1 MPNYISAI
9 KLPSGDVYQIKDSG
23 ALRLTGGQVTGP
35 VNFGDSVYISD
46 LNAGALIVTGNA
58 AFTNNIQANTI
69 NGVEVGPNPKFT
81 DTTYTF
87 DGIYNASSNKVA
99 TVQTITD
106 AINAL
111 DVAAKTGTTSQT
123 ITSISQ
129 TNGKID
135 ATYSNISIT
144 KSQISDFPSSMAP
157 TAHTHAYI
165 VTEGDNRSV
174 ATTPDDYTSTNGRPN
189 RIVFRGLKA
198 NSYINSPSSDTYSY
212 LVGLRGWSNNSGG
225 NAYEIAFNNTGIFVR
240 KGATTTWDN
249 WERLYTSGNLTK
261 TVITNLGIPA
271 QDTTY
276 TFDGTYNASTN
287 KAATVNTV
295 TNAINNLD
303 GNLNN
308 TTPGAGKTLTS
319 FSQTNGKVS
328 ATFGD
333 ISIAKSQISDFP
345 TSMPASDVSAW
356 AKEPVKPSYHL
367 DEVQPLFTKTYTGI
381 IATANDVA
389 NAWFFFGSIR
399 PTSWQTVW
407 SIRYRIKGDVPNQ
420 VGYDQ
425 QAEVT
430 ISGSYDVLR
439 TYASYNKVN
448 ASLSAYYH
456 ELYRLKQ
463 AGFNSGYGHLLGV
476 RLQSSTNPTN
486 ASYKRTFDIEILE
499 LKNCTFTFFDNF
511 KLYNTTDIPWSGTTN
526 YTGYSEMNYC
536 NNGLQETGD
545 ANDANYY
552 NRENYASRTTSAA
565 LYRYQLC
572 LTKSNGTLVPVNS
585 VNNSIATNKTL
596 TMDSFDPFGEIFYWS
611 STSTYSAGGN
621 VGNSA
626 LYRQYLCDL
635 RYSFNCGGYNVAS
648 TLIARKPLYLVAVPQ
663 DDGTA
668 ELYAEP
674 LSMQLPSSEDNLIYI
689 YLGRVY
695 EDSYPYRLVLSLN
708 HPIYEYRD
716 GAVRLYNG
724 LKSKTAVSGGTEVS
738 LVTTGEKYL
747 WNSKTNNTGTVTS
760 VAAAAAS
767 NSGITISGSPIT
779 SEGTITIGLDL
790 NTAINNQL
798 TEGTSNAN
806 RDNYAIV
813 QQAGGRDTYH
823 RRKLSNV
830 FAALNSTD
838 ITNALGGNQNANVV
852 FAGPDS
858 GNAATPSFR
867 ALVAADIP
875 GLDWSKITSGN
886 DDLKAIEALTG
897 TSGLLKKT
905 NANTWTLDTSTYLTG
920 ITSSQVTSALGFTP
934 YNATNPNGYT
944 SNTGTVTSVQ
954 VKADTPL
961 QSSTNTAQT
970 STLNTTISFVKQN
983 ANVVLAGP
991 NSGSTTASPTFRALV
1006 EADIPS
1012 LSKSK
1017 ISDFPTSWDLSNISG
1032 ADDLKKIEALTGTSG
1047 FLKKTAANTWSLDT
1061 STYLTAATLPTAAS
1075 DALGGVKIG
1084 YTASGK
1090 KYPVQLD
1097 SNQKAYVQV
1106 PWADNNTTYTAGTG
1120 LSLSGTTF
1128 SNSGVTG
1135 IKGDKEN
1142 SYRTGEVNL
1151 TPANIGS
1158 VNLTGDTMTGDLIVP
1173 KTRIANTYYG
1183 VSFGRTGGTPVETI
1197 LYTGIK
1203 WISSQ
1208 HMPIVHITGYAYGLH
1223 SPVEF
1228 KIGFY
1233 IYQNKIGYCGV
1244 TNMGA
1249 WQPQVY
1255 LFKYTQDSIDYVA
1268 VGLAGSCYYLQL
1280 CVDIQDEMGKFT
1292 GIDVDEEKWSWSFL
1306 TTAGTIPDPDGGT
1319 TCIQVPYKANIL
1331 KPANA
1336 THADTATKA
1345 TQDAD
1350 GNVIKNTYLKLS
1362 GGTMTGGITFGNDS
1376 SAWNT
1381 KGVLF
1386 SKGSRIGE
1394 NTSGGLGI
1402 YSYQILYLRPSATSG
1417 SGSEGIE
1424 ISSDGLY
1431 PTNNG
1436 TESLGKTNNKWSSV
1450 YATTFVG
1457 DLNGSAKKLSQV
1469 DNITSLNDFIDSTY
1483 LTYIAKGGSNTVANK
1498 PSGVDAFGAL
1508 SLKTAQGYQGQLLI
1522 SSNNSSGLYWRT
1534 GIISSNA
1541 ISANWLKV
1549 LDSNNYTDY
1558 TVTKSGTGANGTWGI
1573 NISGTA
1579 AVASEISA
1587 ITSSDNASD
1596 SDVWRNVWISY
1607 SNNTKGRPAVS
1618 SFLAYQTSTKTLKA
1632 SHFLAEHIS
1641 GGGKEFQVKSS
1652 TVDMAL
1658 MIGSG
1663 NQNHGLYDYIANK
1676 WMIFA
1681 DKNGNVTVNG
1691 NATSATTA
1699 SKLGSSNV
1707 GAIDRPIYLSAG
1719 TATQT
1724 TYRMAATNAAAT
1736 TARAITDDL
1745 ETGIWYVNGTNSTD
1759 LYSINDG
1766 VAYVNKYND
1775 NWIHEIYGDYRTGQ
1789 IAVRGKN
1796 NGTWQS
1802 WRKILDSSNYIN
1814 YMGDYVTLTTEQTI
1828 SGHKTFSDLVT
1839 LKNGTGSEYCNIN
1852 YNQTLGALVF
1862 SFG

>member
-212 LVGLRGWSNNSGG
+212 LVGLRGWSDNSGG

-261 TVITNLGIPA
+261 T
-271 QDTTY
+271 
-276 TFDGTYNASTN
+276 
-287 KAATVNTV
+287 
-295 TNAINNLD
+295 
-303 GNLNN
+303 
-308 TTPGAGKTLTS
+308 
-319 FSQTNGKVS
+319 
-328 ATFGD
+328 
-333 ISIAKSQISDFP
+333 
-345 TSMPASDVSAW
+345 
-356 AKEPVKPSYHL
+356 
-367 DEVQPLFTKTYTGI
+367 
-381 IATANDVA
+381 
-389 NAWFFFGSIR
+389 
-399 PTSWQTVW
+399 
-407 SIRYRIKGDVPNQ
+407 
-420 VGYDQ
+420 
-425 QAEVT
+425 
-430 ISGSYDVLR
+430 
-439 TYASYNKVN
+439 
-448 ASLSAYYH
+448 
-456 ELYRLKQ
+456 
-463 AGFNSGYGHLLGV
+463 
-476 RLQSSTNPTN
+476 
-486 ASYKRTFDIEILE
+486 
-499 LKNCTFTFFDNF
+499 
-511 KLYNTTDIPWSGTTN
+511 
-526 YTGYSEMNYC
+526 
-536 NNGLQETGD
+536 
-545 ANDANYY
+545 
-552 NRENYASRTTSAA
+552 
-565 LYRYQLC
+565 
-572 LTKSNGTLVPVNS
+572 
-585 VNNSIATNKTL
+585 
-596 TMDSFDPFGEIFYWS
+596 
-611 STSTYSAGGN
+611 
-621 VGNSA
+621 
-626 LYRQYLCDL
+626 
-635 RYSFNCGGYNVAS
+635 
-648 TLIARKPLYLVAVPQ
+648 
-663 DDGTA
+663 
-668 ELYAEP
+668 
-674 LSMQLPSSEDNLIYI
+674 
-689 YLGRVY
+689 
-695 EDSYPYRLVLSLN
+695 
-708 HPIYEYRD
+708 
-716 GAVRLYNG
+716 
-724 LKSKTAVSGGTEVS
+724 
-738 LVTTGEKYL
+738 
-747 WNSKTNNTGTVTS
+747 
-760 VAAAAAS
+760 
-767 NSGITISGSPIT
+767 
-779 SEGTITIGLDL
+779 
-790 NTAINNQL
+790 
-798 TEGTSNAN
+798 
-806 RDNYAIV
+806 
-813 QQAGGRDTYH
+813 
-823 RRKLSNV
+823 
-830 FAALNSTD
+830 
-838 ITNALGGNQNANVV
+838 
-852 FAGPDS
+852 
-858 GNAATPSFR
+858 
-867 ALVAADIP
+867 
-875 GLDWSKITSGN
+875 
-886 DDLKAIEALTG
+886 
-897 TSGLLKKT
+897 
-905 NANTWTLDTSTYLTG
+905 
-920 ITSSQVTSALGFTP
+920 
-934 YNATNPNGYT
+934 
-944 SNTGTVTSVQ
+944 
-954 VKADTPL
+954 
-961 QSSTNTAQT
+961 
-970 STLNTTISFVKQN
+970 
-983 ANVVLAGP
+983 
-991 NSGSTTASPTFRALV
+991 
-1006 EADIPS
+1006 
-1012 LSKSK
+1012 
-1017 ISDFPTSWDLSNISG
+1017 
-1032 ADDLKKIEALTGTSG
+1032 
-1047 FLKKTAANTWSLDT
+1047 
-1061 STYLTAATLPTAAS
+1061 
-1075 DALGGVKIG
+1075 
-1084 YTASGK
+1084 
-1090 KYPVQLD
+1090 
-1097 SNQKAYVQV
+1097 
-1106 PWADNNTTYTAGTG
+1106 
-1120 LSLSGTTF
+1120 
-1128 SNSGVTG
+1128 
-1135 IKGDKEN
+1135 
-1142 SYRTGEVNL
+1142 
-1151 TPANIGS
+1151 
-1158 VNLTGDTMTGDLIVP
+1158 
-1173 KTRIANTYYG
+1173 RIANTYYG
-1183 VSFGRTGGTPVETI
+1183 VSFGRTGGIPVETI

-1203 WISSQ
+1203 WISSK